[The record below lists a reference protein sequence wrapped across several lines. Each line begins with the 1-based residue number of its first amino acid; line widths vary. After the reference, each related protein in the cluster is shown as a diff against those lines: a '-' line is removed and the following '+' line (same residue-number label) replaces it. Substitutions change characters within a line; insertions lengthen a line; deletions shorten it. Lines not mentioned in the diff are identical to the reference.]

1 MKFYPQK
8 FKMLKK
14 FFYFLGAIGALLL
27 IPIVIY
33 TRFDV
38 SVETLKANYA
48 NSESEFVEIDGMQ
61 VHYRD
66 EGKGIP
72 LILIHGTSASLH
84 TWDAWTEEL
93 KKNFRVIRLD
103 LPAFGLTGPHPQR
116 DYKIP
121 TYVQFLHKFLQKL
134 SIESAYM
141 AGNSLGGLITWE
153 YALAYPQEVKKMI
166 LLDASGYPSTR
177 PRPWVFRL
185 AGTPILNQIV
195 RYVTPKFF
203 FKNNLAQVYADD
215 RKISEELI
223 TRYFDLNLREGNRQA
238 FIDRSQTTGE
248 TNWRKIKQIN
258 LPTLLLWG
266 KEDTWTPLS
275 FAERFKADLPQSK
288 LIIYEN
294 VGHIPM
300 EEQPEI
306 TVKDAQAFLL
316 KN

>member
-1 MKFYPQK
+1 
-8 FKMLKK
+8 LRK
-14 FFYFLGAIGALLL
+14 FFYFLLGLLVLLL
-27 IPIVIY
+27 IPILIY
-33 TRFDV
+33 TRFDIP
-38 SVETLKANYA
+38 VETLKAKYTNA
-48 NSESEFVEIDGMQ
+48 ESEFVEIDGMP

-66 EGKGIP
+66 EGKGMP
-72 LILIHGTSASLH
+72 LVLIHGTSSSLH
-84 TWDAWTEEL
+84 TWEPWTQEL
-93 KKNFRVIRLD
+93 KKNFRIIRLD
-103 LPAFGLTGPHPQR
+103 LPAFGLTGPHPKR
-116 DYKIP
+116 DYKIA

-134 SIESAYM
+134 NIDSCYM

-185 AGTPILNQIV
+185 ASVPVLNQIV

-203 FKNNLAQVYADD
+203 FKNNLEQVYADD
-215 RKISEELI
+215 SKISENLI

-238 FIDRSQTTGE
+238 FIDRSQTIGE
-248 TNWRKIKQIN
+248 SNWRKINQIKT
-258 LPTLLLWG
+258 PTLILWG

-275 FAERFKADLPQSK
+275 FAEKFKADLPNAELK
-288 LIIYEN
+288 IYDK

-300 EEQPEI
+300 EEQPEL